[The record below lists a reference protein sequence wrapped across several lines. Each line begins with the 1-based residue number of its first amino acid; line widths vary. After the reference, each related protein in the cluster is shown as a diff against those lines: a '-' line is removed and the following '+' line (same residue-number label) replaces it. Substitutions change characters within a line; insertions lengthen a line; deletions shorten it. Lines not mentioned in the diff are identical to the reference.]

1 MTKSEITGSATVLR
15 DGRVAGTFQTAAM
28 SKQAII
34 HMIVGEHV
42 DLETMRPP
50 AKALGDRVAVIDSLK
65 GGTIRNFS
73 AEFSRGEVVGLTGLI
88 GSGYDEIVYM
98 AFGAV
103 PAAAGTLALGD
114 RTFEL
119 PELTPPDAIE
129 GGCILIPGDR
139 QGAGAVVTLSV
150 SDNVNLGVLG
160 EISRAWALANSKL
173 TQNAI
178 PLRVLDIRPRD
189 PFAAV
194 RRALR
199 WQPAKALLAKWLQ
212 SLRPCCSMSRRRSCR
227 RPRPGLLR
235 DRRGGGKGN
244 RACASSTM
252 NSSPQSDRVRC
263 LGAAWWSMRSK
274 ATGSPSRRREAC
286 YRTAD
291 RRPSMSK

>member
-1 MTKSEITGSATVLR
+1 MVLR
-15 DGRVAGTFQTAAM
+15 SAPLTDETISIIHHPAAM

-139 QGAGAVVTLSV
+139 QGAGCGA
-150 SDNVNLGVLG
+150 D
-160 EISRAWALANSKL
+160 
-173 TQNAI
+173 
-178 PLRVLDIRPRD
+178 PRSGI
-189 PFAAV
+189 
-194 RRALR
+194 L
-199 WQPAKALLAKWLQ
+199 
-212 SLRPCCSMSRRRSCR
+212 RRRLPQL
-227 RPRPGLLR
+227 PRPAQREFGSAGR
-235 DRRGGGKGN
+235 DQPRVG
-244 RACASSTM
+244 ASEF
-252 NSSPQSDRVRC
+252 
-263 LGAAWWSMRSK
+263 
-274 ATGSPSRRREAC
+274 EAHAEC
-286 YRTAD
+286 HVPCQAF
-291 RRPSMSK
+291 

>member
-1 MTKSEITGSATVLR
+1 
-15 DGRVAGTFQTAAM
+15 
-28 SKQAII
+28 
-34 HMIVGEHV
+34 V

-139 QGAGAVVTLSV
+139 QGAGAVAALSV

-173 TQNAI
+173 TQNAT
-178 PLRVLDIRPRD
+178 LLAKRFDIRPRD
-189 PFAAV
+189 PSLLFG
-194 RRALR
+194 ALSGGN
-199 WQPAKALLAKWLQ
+199 QQKALLAKWLQ
-212 SLRPCCSMSRRRSCR
+212 KS
-227 RPRPGLLR
+227 PRLVLLDEPTQGVDVGAR
-235 DRRGGGKGN
+235 AQVFSAIAEAAEKG
-244 RACASSTM
+244 ATVLCASSDYE
-252 NSSPQSDRVRC
+252 QLAAICDRVLVFGR
-263 LGAAWWSMRSK
+263 GMVVDEIEGDRITKSAIA
-274 ATGSPSRRREAC
+274 EAC
-286 YRTAD
+286 YRTA
-291 RRPSMSK
+291 